1 MMKANHYRV
10 FYSWQSEDAKS
21 RKALELALENSK
33 ESLKQKGI
41 DLEID
46 HSTLGESGT
55 PSIDQTILRK
65 IDECDIFLADIT
77 PVCKYNQTLGNG
89 VQVTKE
95 VPNPNVL
102 LEMGYAMSALGVGY
116 VIATAHQGK
125 WIPRDLPFDINHRT
139 IYCFT
144 SSDCDLTSQ
153 ILEVIDF
160 IKKNGRHRHLDK
172 PYFVYLLQKC
182 FEKIIPKRRK
192 KIVQDTIYEE
202 STVFFKRKMASA
214 FPGVRGLIEFTKP
227 RDIHRHLSKLFEP
240 PIHFKKTVIGTID
253 PIWWFRGGSALDI
266 SSYKRL
272 GYRRFLIGWDEMK
285 IKRIVAFVENGRY
298 YSNYVYVEADGLQP
312 TGLYG
317 NYSKERL
324 EELKEM
330 SRGYVDEEYAVYRPC
345 ALFRKKITKQEED
358 DGSTKIFGRLVKMK
372 RNCVE
377 TRCRYITP
385 YNFIIAAKASPFNS
399 TGFSASSEDY
409 FKGLLDGNVS
419 IEAFHEYMLRFPRRE
434 NEF

>member
-1 MMKANHYRV
+1 MKAHHYRV
-10 FYSWQSEDAKS
+10 FYSWQSEDNKS
-21 RKALELALENSK
+21 RKALDLALESSK
-33 ESLKQKGI
+33 ETLKQKGI

-65 IDECDIFLADIT
+65 IDACDIFLADIT

-125 WIPRDLPFDINHRT
+125 WIPRDLPFDINHRE

-144 SSDCDLTSQ
+144 TSDCDLTTR
-153 ILEVIDF
+153 ILDVIDY

-172 PYFVYLLQKC
+172 PYLVHLLQKW
-182 FEKIIPKRRK
+182 FEKIVPRRRE
-192 KIVQDTIYEE
+192 KIIQDTVYEE
-202 STVFFKRKMASA
+202 STVFFRRRMASA
-214 FPGVRGLIEFTKP
+214 FPGVRGLVEFTKP

-240 PIHFKKTVIGTID
+240 PIQFKKSVIGTID
-253 PIWWFRGGSALDI
+253 PIWCFRGGSTWDI
-266 SSYKRL
+266 TSYKRL

-298 YSNYVYVEADGLQP
+298 YSNYVYVEADGLKP

-317 NYSKERL
+317 KYSEERL
-324 EELKEM
+324 EKLKEIL
-330 SRGYVDEEYAVYRPC
+330 GYVGEEYAVYKPF
-345 ALFRKKITKQEED
+345 AFFRKKITKQEED
-358 DGSTKIFGRLVKMK
+358 DGSTKVFGRLVQMK
-372 RNCVE
+372 RDFVE

-399 TGFSASSEDY
+399 SGFDASSKVL
-409 FKGLLDGNVS
+409 FKGLLEGNVS
-419 IEAFHEYMLRFPRRE
+419 VEAFHEYLMRFPRRGK
-434 NEF
+434 EF